1 MKVDKDTVVAINYEL
16 LAADGEL
23 IERSSAPVEY
33 LHGGYAG
40 MFPLVEEALQG
51 QEAGAEVTVRLEA
64 PDAFGEYDDS
74 LRRSEPRAAFPKEV
88 AVGMQFEGT
97 GADSGETR
105 VYTVTAIGTDSV
117 DVDGNHPL
125 AGRALDFRCTVVG
138 VRDATHEELAH
149 GHVHG
154 PGGHHH

>member
-1 MKVDKDTVVAINYEL
+1 MKIDKDTVVALSYEL
-16 LAADGEL
+16 LGTDGTV

-40 MFPLVEEALQG
+40 MFPLVEDALQG
-51 QEAGAEVTVRLEA
+51 QEAGAEVRVLLEA
-64 PDAFGEYDDS
+64 PDAFGEYDDD
-74 LRRSEPRAAFPKEV
+74 LCRSEPRAAFPKEV

-97 GADSGETR
+97 GADSGDTR
-105 VYTVTAIGTDSV
+105 VYTVTAVSDDEV
-117 DVDGNHPL
+117 EVDGNHPL
-125 AGRALDFRCTVVG
+125 AGRSLEFHCTVVG